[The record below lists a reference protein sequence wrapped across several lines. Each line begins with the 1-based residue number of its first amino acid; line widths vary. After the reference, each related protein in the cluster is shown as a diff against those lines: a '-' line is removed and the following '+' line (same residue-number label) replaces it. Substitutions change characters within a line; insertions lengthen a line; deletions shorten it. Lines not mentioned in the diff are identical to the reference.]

1 MMALLPRSLLWRTFL
16 LLAALVLLTT
26 AAWFLIFR
34 AYEVEPRARA
44 LAQNLVSVVNLTH
57 VALLTAQPEKRGEL
71 LAELSDREGIQV
83 YSAEPGER
91 IIAMPDTPILVLTQS
106 LIREQLGQSTRFAV
120 RRDGLPG
127 LWVSFSIEDDE
138 YWVRIPRERLER
150 RIALRWVAWG
160 VLALALALIAAYLI
174 VSRVSRPLRSLATA
188 AGEIG
193 RGRIPAPVDESGP
206 QELRTVAH
214 AFNQMSRDLS
224 RLEQDRALILAGVSH
239 DLRTP
244 LARLRLG
251 IEMSA
256 QDEGLRAGMHEDIEE
271 MDRIIGQ
278 FLDFARLD
286 GGEAN
291 QPVDLAALVGE
302 AVERYRK
309 LGHTITASTEPVALR
324 AKSLMLRR
332 AVANLIDNALRYAG
346 TEAGTP
352 VEVVLRREEDKA
364 VIEVLDRGPGIPESE
379 MERLKQPFT
388 RLEQARSGGGG
399 SGLGLAIV
407 DRVAQAHGGSFELA
421 SREGGGLVARLRIP
435 VPAGD

>member
-1 MMALLPRSLLWRTFL
+1 MPRSLLWRTFV

-34 AYEVEPRARA
+34 AYENEPRARA

-57 VALLTAQPEKRGEL
+57 VALLTTQPEKRREL

-83 YSAEPGER
+83 YAAEPGER
-91 IIAMPDTPILVLTQS
+91 IVVMPETPVLQLAMTMV
-106 LIREQLGQSTRFAV
+106 REQLGQDTRFAV
-120 RRDGLPG
+120 RREGLTG

-138 YWVRIPRERLER
+138 YWVRIPRERAER
-150 RIALRWVAWG
+150 RIAMRWIAWG
-160 VLALALALIAAYLI
+160 ALAIALALTAAYLI
-174 VSRVSRPLRSLATA
+174 VSRVSQPLRSLVTA

-193 RGRIPAPVDESGP
+193 RGRTPEPVAESGP
-206 QELRTVAH
+206 QEIRTLAH
-214 AFNQMSRDLS
+214 AFNQMSQDLS

-251 IEMSA
+251 IEMGGA
-256 QDEGLRAGMHEDIEE
+256 DESLRAGMHGDIEE

-291 QPVDLAALVGE
+291 QPMDLAAVVTE
-302 AVERYRK
+302 SVERYRK
-309 LGHTITASTEPVALR
+309 LGREIAVATEPMELSG
-324 AKSLMLRR
+324 KPLMLRR
-332 AVANLIDNALRYAG
+332 ALANLIDNALRYSG
-346 TEAGTP
+346 TDAAAP
-352 VEVVLRREEDKA
+352 AIEVALRGEDGQA
-364 VIEVLDRGPGIPESE
+364 VIEVMDRGPGIPESE
-379 MERLKQPFT
+379 VERLKQPFT

-407 DRVAQAHGGSFELA
+407 DRVMLAHGGRFELA
-421 SREGGGLVARLRIP
+421 PREGGGLVARLRIP
-435 VPAGD
+435 PAGTSA